1 MRNRA
6 NGKPERV
13 RKRTR
18 SAVRRQSK
26 QSLPVDNSF
35 AATIEKL
42 RANAAELE
50 ERILKIQAQLARKQG
65 G

>member
-1 MRNRA
+1 MRDRA
-6 NGKPERV
+6 NGKPKRV

-18 SAVRRQSK
+18 SAVRHQSK
-26 QSLPVDNSF
+26 ESTPVADSF
-35 AATIEKL
+35 TATIEKL

-50 ERILKIQAQLARKQG
+50 ERILRIQAQLARKPG